1 MQGTYRESSKS
12 LHSDS
17 SSKPPSDH
25 TAVVKER
32 APTSG
37 FSASADLYS
46 QLSVP
51 SGEVLTTWDLLRM
64 QRKTIDDDTQISGR
78 GSQQRCRQV
87 LPGPTCQQEPKPHE
101 QGQDKGLWEYLTK
114 TLADVL
120 EEKLLWQVKES
131 NLSTTEESEKSVWIE
146 MRKAALPLI
155 RLGRETRIQPA
166 AKVIGCNV
174 SPKVMPEKVTATPF
188 LMDHS
193 PTNDTRWLGEESALS
208 QADGAASLSPR
219 SSTSPM
225 SREFNALGCRVP

>member
-1 MQGTYRESSKS
+1 
-12 LHSDS
+12 
-17 SSKPPSDH
+17 
-25 TAVVKER
+25 VKER
-32 APTSG
+32 APTLG
-37 FSASADLYS
+37 FSAYADLYS

-51 SGEVLTTWDLLRM
+51 SGEVLTTWGLLRM
-64 QRKTIDDDTQISGR
+64 QRKTFDDDTQISGR
-78 GSQQRCRQV
+78 GSQQRCQQV
-87 LPGPTCQQEPKPHE
+87 LPGPTCQQEPKLHE

-155 RLGRETRIQPA
+155 RLGTETRIQPA

-174 SPKVMPEKVTATPF
+174 SPKVMLEKVTVTPF

-193 PTNDTRWLGEESALS
+193 PTNDTCWLREESALS
-208 QADGAASLSPR
+208 QEDGAASLSPW
-219 SSTSPM
+219 SSTSPV
-225 SREFNALGCRVP
+225 SREFNALGCTVP